1 MITEKEELPHEKGI
15 KILSFFIL
23 EDKNIR
29 SISLKP
35 VRS

>member
-15 KILSFFIL
+15 KIFFFFIL

-35 VRS
+35 IRS